1 MEPGD
6 DELMG
11 EELRGVE
18 SELRGTYARRKPEPG
33 FTERVMERVRVEG
46 GRASE
51 PIRKRPARHPLV
63 WRWAVA
69 GAMVASLAVGV
80 YIQQDRNRRAGIEDE
95 RAAEELM
102 LALQLAG
109 QKINK
114 ARDVAL
120 RHGAG
125 EVGP

>member
-1 MEPGD
+1 MEPRD
-6 DELMG
+6 DELMA

-18 SELRGTYARRKPEPG
+18 SELRDAYARRQPVPG
-33 FTERVMERVRVEG
+33 FTERVMERVRVNG
-46 GRASE
+46 DHASE
-51 PIRKRPARHPLV
+51 PIRKRPERHPLA

-69 GAMVASLAVGV
+69 GAMAASLAVGV
-80 YIQQDRNRRAGIEDE
+80 YIQQDRNRQAGIEDE

-102 LALQLAG
+102 LSLQLAG
-109 QKINK
+109 QKINR

>member
-1 MEPGD
+1 MEPRD
-6 DELMG
+6 DELMA

-18 SELRGTYARRKPEPG
+18 SELRDAYARRQPVPG
-33 FTERVMERVRVEG
+33 FTERVMER
-46 GRASE
+46 
-51 PIRKRPARHPLV
+51 IRKRPERHPLA

-69 GAMVASLAVGV
+69 GAMAASLAVGV
-80 YIQQDRNRRAGIEDE
+80 YIQQDRNRQAGIEDE

-102 LALQLAG
+102 LSLQLSG
-109 QKINK
+109 QKINR